1 MNYLKIT
8 IAGLVATAVMSAVM
22 LLMLVAHLPVLNF
35 ATLLAKLLGVH
46 LAIAWVVHF
55 AIGIFYAFI
64 YILLIN
70 EYLPVVNNVAR
81 GIIYSI
87 LLFVLSSF
95 GMLVAIGY
103 ASSLSGYAEQNVA
116 LSLMI
121 NLPAYFA
128 YGAIL
133 GYLLPR
139 KSPVLFPEDY
149 KGAHPA
155 E

>member
-8 IAGLVATAVMSAVM
+8 IAGLIATAVMSVLM
-22 LLMLVAHLPVLNF
+22 LLMLVANLPVLNF

-46 LAIAWVVHF
+46 LAIAWAVHF

-64 YILLIN
+64 YVVVIN
-70 EYLPVVNNVAR
+70 EYLPVVNNTLR
-81 GIIYSI
+81 GLIYSI
-87 LLFVLSSF
+87 LIFTLSTF
-95 GMLVAIGY
+95 AMLLAIGY
-103 ASSLSGYAEQNVA
+103 VPELSGYFEQNVA

-133 GYLLPR
+133 GFLLPR